1 MTATTKPSRPSPRA
15 LLRHLHPTNLKVAA
29 QLATQATQGVANLVQ
44 GVYRSLHRQL
54 RLSMSAEP
62 EKTRGLP
69 GQIDRGIGGVAM
81 LVGKGSDAVL
91 AMLNGVVGDRLVAA

>member
-1 MTATTKPSRPSPRA
+1 
-15 LLRHLHPTNLKVAA
+15 
-29 QLATQATQGVANLVQ
+29 
-44 GVYRSLHRQL
+44 
-54 RLSMSAEP
+54 MSAEP